1 MNLNFAEKKFFP
13 TSSPKK
19 ATPFRV
25 DMDFIMI
32 LDSRFRWEQ
41 KKSNSF
47 QHEKFHET
55 FFLSNNFF
63 PFFFPIRLLKY
74 SDINKKRDN
83 IQLENTNFLN

>member
-1 MNLNFAEKKFFP
+1 
-13 TSSPKK
+13 
-19 ATPFRV
+19 
-25 DMDFIMI
+25 MDFIMI

-63 PFFFPIRLLKY
+63 PFFFDQY
-74 SDINKKRDN
+74 D
-83 IQLENTNFLN
+83 F